1 MTPTGASALACP
13 VCATPVVTGARFC
26 FNCGT
31 PLDVAA
37 LDRSD
42 PERTQDA
49 NAERRV
55 VTVLFG
61 DLSDFTAWAEELDPE
76 RVGAIT
82 DRLLA
87 ALSQAVD
94 DVGGF
99 VDKLTGDGIM
109 AVFGAPTAH
118 EDDPERAVR
127 AAVAMQRAVRRLV
140 ADESGGGRALGLRV
154 GINTGEVL
162 AGVQAGRAYTVV
174 GDTVNTAARLSD
186 ATGVGAIWA
195 GRDTA
200 LATMGVASWRTLP
213 SLRLKGKREPVAAY
227 ELVRLRSHDAERPG
241 LGDEAPFIG
250 RDAERGVLVGRVLD
264 VIDRR
269 RPSTVV
275 VTGEAGIGKTRLVL
289 ELARFS
295 AEIDST
301 RILWGRCMPYGE
313 GRDLGP
319 LAGWVRTACGVSTA
333 DLGDPAV
340 VADRVRRTVA
350 RLAGADGRSIAVEPL
365 LALVGLP
372 DGEAAPPSET
382 VAPGAAPSKEPMLDA
397 VAALLTALA
406 DGGPLV
412 LIAD

>member
-200 LATMGVASWRTLP
+200 LATMGVASWRALP
-213 SLRLKGKREPVAAY
+213 ALRLKGKREPVAAY
-227 ELVRLRSHDAERPG
+227 ELVRLRDQAAERAG
-241 LGDEAPFIG
+241 LGEEAPFIG

-264 VIDRR
+264 VIERR

-275 VTGEAGIGKTRLVL
+275 VTGEAGIGKTRLVV
-289 ELARFS
+289 EMARFA
-295 AEIDST
+295 AELDGS

-313 GRDLGP
+313 GRDLRP
-319 LAGWVRTACGVSTA
+319 LADWVRTACGIATSELSDAGLT
-333 DLGDPAV
+333 
-340 VADRVRRTVA
+340 ADRVRRTVA
-350 RLAGADGRSIAVEPL
+350 RLGMAAGQPVAVEPL
-365 LALVGLP
+365 LALLGVP
-372 DGEAAPPSET
+372 DDPVPSLHDAA
-382 VAPGAAPSKEPMLDA
+382 APGAVTAEEPTLDA
-397 VAALLTALA
+397 VADLLSGLA
-406 DGGPLV
+406 AGGLLV
-412 LIAD
+412 LVI